1 MNMKRILSALLVTVM
16 LFGAVVG
23 LIPTPSATR
32 VLAVEGEASDY
43 LDLALKTSYENI
55 EDRINGTPLLDAN
68 GDFVY
73 DGSNNKIIV
82 GAMTPMLE
90 REVGG
95 YKYRIYANATTGEVI
110 YTKEKDG
117 KIIESLATNPYDM
130 GGNEEIADTV
140 KRRLLSQI
148 EISYKGTDGNLKTMD
163 SFTEAAER
171 GQIKVK
177 TIKNGIR
184 VQYTIGR
191 ENATYKI
198 PGGITKAKF
207 EAKILAPLDKFVAD
221 CEAQVKAATDSKT
234 KRELQEKLELAKFYR
249 GKVLNSYTLIDVTKY
264 ASESN
269 YDKMMRQLYQTQFP
283 ITAEKDP
290 LTDTYYV
297 IYVQSD
303 GLAEKQKAYLESLVS
318 QYCTEYTYQD
328 VEEDNA
334 ETKYVQK
341 QEVQPLFKLSL
352 EYTINADGTLD
363 VRLPA
368 NGILYDATTFQLE
381 SISTLNY
388 MGAGSMSEDT
398 YGNYLSVLDIPG
410 TYDGNSPT
418 ESVKDGYIFY
428 PDGSGTIFNFSDLYT
443 ADKKV
448 SVAWNSKVYGQDY
461 AYYTITGQS
470 QEQIR
475 MPVYGVVRTERV
487 EIVDTG
493 ETNEN
498 GVEKKKIVPIRAG
511 YLAILEEG
519 EALTSLSVSFG
530 ADRHNYASVYPTYL
544 PRPKDTYDLADSVSV
559 SGNTEWTVVADR
571 QYTGNYRTRFIL
583 LSDAEGSKYDTT
595 WVGMAKAYQ
604 DYLKG
609 TGVISRIETA
619 DDQIPLY
626 IEAFGSYETTK
637 QILSMPVDVKVPLTT
652 FEDVATIYNDLSEN
666 AGISNINF
674 KLTGFA
680 NGGLNATYPTKL
692 KWESAVGGKRGF
704 RDLISLA
711 SEKGFGVYPEFE
723 FSYISNQASFDGV
736 SLKELGARTV
746 DNRYCSKQIYDAVY
760 QQFTSYFDMCV
771 ATNLI
776 ANYYDKFSSKLSKY
790 QEDGSFGLSV
800 GTLGSDLNSNFDED
814 NPINREE
821 AKEDVVRLLAEIK
834 ETYGSVMVNGGNSYS
849 IGYTDHILNMPL
861 SGSNYRYA
869 SASVPFMAMVLHGY
883 VNYTGAALNMS
894 GDTDYNVLKAI
905 ESGAYPYY
913 LLSYNTEN
921 TMLLKKDETLN
932 KYYSIRYD
940 IWRWKDPI
948 AQTGEGMIVEQY
960 NRLNEALA
968 DLQTAVMVEHSFLR
982 AERSLLDS
990 ELVAQQEEFKETVL
1004 NAVSAAIK
1012 EEKATL
1018 LSGMAINLKLYPILK
1033 DATVTLAARDGEGE
1047 LILDDKRKPTNG
1059 AVISLDEYI
1068 ITVMADEDKTA
1079 EEKQAAIKLALE
1091 SGKELSAQTVAVP
1104 QHWKDIRALNLGNA
1118 EKSLYMTLFDAY
1130 SIPGASVEDFKTL
1143 RGFYTKAAV
1152 DMDLLWASVVEQANG
1167 LAKKL
1172 TAEELAEFKLE
1183 LEALVATASDNATIT
1198 LYADVKALLGRVPTA
1213 AEIDAIN
1220 MLILS
1225 GADLDDVA
1233 VQARIAKIFNFT
1245 DDTKTEAMVALLK
1258 NARATGSGIV
1268 IAVVGDVQAN
1278 FDFNSTD
1285 SNALAG
1291 TDYESTDYTLN
1302 DERLVLVTY
1311 KKADGT
1317 FVSFILNY
1325 NIFDVEVKLKGE
1337 SEPRTIKSYDY
1348 IAINGKIEK

>member
-23 LIPTPSATR
+23 LIPAAPAATAYAAQADSN
-32 VLAVEGEASDY
+32 VTAEEEEKY
-43 LDLALKTSYENI
+43 LEMALSTSYYDVAE
-55 EDRINGTPLLDAN
+55 RIKGTPLLDS
-68 GDFVY
+68 
-73 DGSNNKIIV
+73 DGYPLTDPITGEEKRV
-82 GAMTPMLE
+82 GVMTPVLA

-95 YKYRIYANATTGEVI
+95 YTYKLYSSATTGEVI

-117 KIIESLATNPYDM
+117 KIVESLSTNPYDM
-130 GGNEEIADTV
+130 GGNEEIADSV

-171 GQIKVK
+171 GQIKLK

-184 VQYTIGR
+184 LQYTIGR

-198 PGGITKAKF
+198 PGGITEAKF
-207 EAKILAPLDKFVAD
+207 EAKILAPLDAFVAA
-221 CEAQVKAATDSKT
+221 CEAEYKAATDSKT
-234 KRELQEKLELAKFYR
+234 KRDLKEKLDLAKFYR
-249 GKVLNSYTLIDVTKY
+249 GKVYNSYTLIDVNKY
-264 ASESN
+264 SSNSN

-283 ITAEKDP
+283 ITAEIDEETGK
-290 LTDTYYV
+290 YYA

-303 GLAEKQKAYLESLVS
+303 GLAEKQKAYLESLVN
-318 QYCTEYTYQD
+318 QYCPDYTYQD
-328 VEEDNA
+328 VEEDNT

-352 EYTINADGTLD
+352 EYTINDDGTLD
-363 VRLPA
+363 IRLPA

-398 YGNYLSVLDIPG
+398 YGTYLGQSAV
-410 TYDGNSPT
+410 YYGNSPD
-418 ESVKDGYIFY
+418 EMVKDGYIFY

-448 SVAWNSKVYGQDY
+448 SVSWNSKVYGQDY

-487 EIVDTG
+487 VSTTVLD
-493 ETNEN
+493 EN
-498 GVEKKKIVPIRAG
+498 GQPLIAEDGYSEYKTLTPIRAG
-511 YLAILEEG
+511 FLAILEEG
-519 EALTSLSVSFG
+519 EALTNLAVSFG
-530 ADRHNYASVYPTYL
+530 ADRHNYASVYPSYL

-571 QYTGNYRTRFIL
+571 QYTGNYRTRVIL
-583 LSDAEGSKYDTT
+583 LSDAADSKYDTT
-595 WVGMAKAYQ
+595 WVGMATAYR
-604 DYLKG
+604 DYLEG
-609 TGVISRIETA
+609 NGVINPIKDNEISS
-619 DDQIPLY
+619 QIPLY
-626 IEAFGSYETTK
+626 LEAFGSYETTK

-652 FEDVATIYNDLSEN
+652 FDDVETIYNDLSQN

-680 NGGLNATYPTKL
+680 NGGLTATYPAKL
-692 KWESAVGGKRGF
+692 KWEKAVGGKSGF
-704 RDLISLA
+704 RNLIETA
-711 SEKGFGVYPEFE
+711 AEKGFGVYPEFE
-723 FSYISNQASFDGV
+723 FSYISNQGTFDGV
-736 SLKELGARTV
+736 SLKGLGARTV

-776 ANYYDKFSSKLSKY
+776 SKYYDKFSSKLSRY
-790 QEDGSFGLSV
+790 QEDGAFGLSV

-821 AKEDVVRLLAEIK
+821 AKQDVVRLLAEIK
-834 ETYGSVMVNGGNSYS
+834 ETYGSVMINGGNSYA
-849 IGYTDHILNMPL
+849 IGYADHILNMPL

-921 TMLLKKDETLN
+921 TMLLKKDELLN

-940 IWRWKDPI
+940 IWRWEDPL
-948 AQTGEGMIVEQY
+948 GREGDGMIVEQY
-960 NRLNEALA
+960 NRLNQALA
-968 DLQTAVMVEHSFLR
+968 ELQTAVMVDHSFLR
-982 AERSLLDS
+982 AERVLLDNEDPTKS
-990 ELVAQQEEFKETVL
+990 ELVAQQEDFKDAVL
-1004 NAVSAAIK
+1004 NAISSAIK
-1012 EEKATL
+1012 AEKAAL
-1018 LSGMAINLKLYPILK
+1018 LSEMALNLKLYPILK
-1033 DATVTLAARDGEGE
+1033 DATVTLED
-1047 LILDDKRKPTNG
+1047 TS
-1059 AVISLDEYI
+1059 VVSLDARI
-1068 ITVMADEDKTA
+1068 KAIMAQDIEDADKI
-1079 EEKQAAIKLALE
+1079 AAIELALK
-1091 SGKELSAQTVAVP
+1091 SGKVVSTQQIPVP
-1104 QHWKDIRALNLGNA
+1104 AHWHAIRALGLATDVEN
-1118 EKSLYMTLFDAY
+1118 SLPQMLFDAY
-1130 SIPGASVEDFKTL
+1130 SVAGASVEDFKTL
-1143 RGFYTKAAV
+1143 RGLYTMSNV
-1152 DMDLLWASVVEQANG
+1152 DIDLLWASIEQQAAG
-1167 LAKKL
+1167 LAKDL
-1172 TAEELAEFKLE
+1172 TAEELDAFKKE
-1183 LEALVATASDNATIT
+1183 VVALVNTLSDNNSVL
-1198 LYADVKALLGRVPTA
+1198 LYKQVKDLLGRAPTA

-1220 MLILS
+1220 MLITS
-1225 GADLDDVA
+1225 DADVTDAA
-1233 VQARIAKIFNFT
+1233 VLARIATVFGLDAADSVSMAGYI
-1245 DDTKTEAMVALLK
+1245 DA
-1258 NARATGSGIV
+1258 ARGQGV
-1268 IAVVGDVQAN
+1268 VVAVVGAVDAA
-1278 FDFNSTD
+1278 FDFNSTTSD
-1285 SNALAG
+1285 ALDG

-1302 DERLVLVTY
+1302 DERIVLVTY
-1311 KKADGT
+1311 KKKDGT
-1317 FVSFILNY
+1317 LVKFILNY
-1325 NIFDVEVKLKGE
+1325 NIFDVTVKLDGKTYTVG
-1337 SEPRTIKSYDY
+1337 SYDY
-1348 IAINGKIEK
+1348 EPIRITP

>member
-16 LFGAVVG
+16 VFGAVAG
-23 LIPTPSATR
+23 FIPAPSTTR
-32 VLAVEGEASDY
+32 VLAAEAETGDY
-43 LDLALKTSYENI
+43 LELALKTSYEDI
-55 EDRINGTPLLDAN
+55 EDRLNGTPLLDAN
-68 GDFVY
+68 GNIVY
-73 DGSNNKIIV
+73 DSNNKQVIV

-90 REVGG
+90 REVDG
-95 YKYRIYANATTGEVI
+95 YKYRIYASATTGEVI

-117 KIIESLATNPYDM
+117 KIIESLASNPYDM
-130 GGNEEIADTV
+130 GGNEDIADTV

-198 PGGITKAKF
+198 PGGITAAKF
-207 EAKILAPLDKFVAD
+207 EEKIMAPLKAFVAA
-221 CEAQVKAATDSKT
+221 CEAEVKAATDSKT
-234 KRELQEKLELAKFYR
+234 KRELQEKLELAKFYQ
-249 GKVLNSYTLIDVTKY
+249 GKVFNSYTLIDVTKY
-264 ASESN
+264 STDST

-283 ITAEKDP
+283 ITAEIDP
-290 LTDTYYV
+290 LTGKYYV

-303 GLAEKQKAYLESLVS
+303 GLAEKQKAYLESLVN
-318 QYCTEYTYQD
+318 QYCPDYTYQD

-428 PDGSGTIFNFSDLYT
+428 PDGSGAIFNFSDLYT

-493 ETNEN
+493 EKNEN
-498 GVEKKKIVPIRAG
+498 GVEKKKIVPVRAG

-604 DYLKG
+604 DYLEG

-626 IEAFGSYETTK
+626 LEAFGSYETTK

-652 FEDVATIYNDLSEN
+652 FEDVGTIYTDLSEN

-680 NGGLNATYPTKL
+680 NGGLNATYPAKL
-692 KWESAVGGKRGF
+692 KWEKAVGGKSGF
-704 RDLISLA
+704 RDLISMA
-711 SEKGFGVYPEFE
+711 EDKGFGVYPEFE
-723 FSYISNQASFDGV
+723 FSYISNQGSFDGV
-736 SLKELGARTV
+736 SLKGLGARTV

-776 ANYYDKFSSKLSKY
+776 ATYYDKFSAKLSGY

-821 AKEDVVRLLAEIK
+821 AKEDIVRLLAEIK

-849 IGYTDHILNMPL
+849 IGYADHILNMPL

-921 TMLLKKDETLN
+921 TMLLKKDENLN

-940 IWRWKDPI
+940 IWRWEDPLT
-948 AQTGEGMIVEQY
+948 QTGDGMIVDQY
-960 NRLNEALA
+960 NRLNAALA

-982 AERSLLDS
+982 AERALLDS
-990 ELVAQQEEFKETVL
+990 ELVAQQEDFKETVL

-1012 EEKATL
+1012 AEKASL
-1018 LSGMAINLKLYPILK
+1018 LSGMALNLKLYPILEN
-1033 DATVTLAARDGEGE
+1033 AEVTLSDG
-1047 LILDDKRKPTNG
+1047 TTQ
-1059 AVISLDEYI
+1059 SLNDRI
-1068 ITVMADEDKTA
+1068 IAIMASDKTD
-1079 EEKQAAIKLALE
+1079 EEKQKDIKLALE
-1091 SGKELSAQTVAVP
+1091 SGKELASQTVAVP
-1104 QHWKDIRALNLGNA
+1104 EHWKDIRALNLGDT
-1118 EKSLYMTLFDAY
+1118 EKSLYLKLFDAY
-1130 SIPGASVEDFKTL
+1130 SVEGASVEDFNTG
-1143 RGFYTKAAV
+1143 RGFYTKANV
-1152 DMDLLWASVVEQANG
+1152 DMDLLWASVVAQADG

-1183 LEALVATASDNATIT
+1183 LEALVATASDNTT
-1198 LYADVKALLGRVPTA
+1198 VSLYANVKALLGRTPTA
-1213 AEIDAIN
+1213 EEIDAIN

-1225 GADLDDVA
+1225 GADLTNADV
-1233 VQARIAKIFNFT
+1233 QTRIATIFGLT
-1245 DDTKTEAMVALLK
+1245 DDTKKTAMIGYIAG
-1258 NARATGSGIV
+1258 ARDQKVV

-1285 SNALAG
+1285 SSALAG
-1291 TDYESTDYTLN
+1291 TDYASTDYTLN

-1311 KKADGT
+1311 EKKDGT
-1317 FVSFILNY
+1317 LVNFILNY
-1325 NIFDVEVKLKGE
+1325 NIFDVEVKLNGTTYPIE
-1337 SEPRTIKSYDY
+1337 SYNYITITG
-1348 IAINGKIEK
+1348 ALQ